1 MLKKD
6 GGKLPVQFFKENLDA
21 YLNSFMNNM
30 FKSIPV
36 KSADNTKLGKIVNAE
51 EKQEIKW
58 EWNGL
63 FGWSI
68 YLREGII

>member
-6 GGKLPVQFFKENLDA
+6 GGKLEVQFFKENLDA

-58 EWNGL
+58 E
-63 FGWSI
+63 
-68 YLREGII
+68 